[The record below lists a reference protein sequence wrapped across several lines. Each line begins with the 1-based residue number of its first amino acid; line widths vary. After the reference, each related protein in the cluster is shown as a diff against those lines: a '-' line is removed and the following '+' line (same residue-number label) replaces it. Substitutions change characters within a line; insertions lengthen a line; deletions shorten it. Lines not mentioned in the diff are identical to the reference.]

1 MKKRRCHR
9 KEKSRRPDRVE
20 MRIRVRS
27 RATEKQKRKSSQKIS
42 QALSVGIFPYVLKL
56 LQSAAADLRQI
67 LIFIWAKILAL
78 DKACQLDLVKDNGHR
93 YFIGVSFSLL

>member
-1 MKKRRCHR
+1 
-9 KEKSRRPDRVE
+9 
-20 MRIRVRS
+20 
-27 RATEKQKRKSSQKIS
+27 
-42 QALSVGIFPYVLKL
+42 VLKL

-93 YFIGVSFSLL
+93 YFIGVCTINTISTFI